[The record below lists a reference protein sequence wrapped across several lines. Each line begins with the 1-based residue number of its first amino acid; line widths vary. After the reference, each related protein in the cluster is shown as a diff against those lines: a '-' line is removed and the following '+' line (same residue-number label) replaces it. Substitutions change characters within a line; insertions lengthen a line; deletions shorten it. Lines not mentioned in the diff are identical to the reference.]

1 MEEPKGMRYTNRGR
15 PPEGKRYQRPP
26 IAAGESLW
34 ENFNYR
40 ALLIEMDK
48 TAVRQA
54 IEEVKVYVAVTGK
67 PLVVK
72 DTISEMLKVTGP
84 KNTETRD
91 W

>member
-15 PPEGKRYQRPP
+15 TPERNGYQRPP
-26 IAAGESLW
+26 IASGEPIW
-34 ENFNYR
+34 RNFNYG
-40 ALLIEMDK
+40 ALLREMDK
-48 TAVRQA
+48 AAVRQA
-54 IEEVKVYVAVTGK
+54 IEEAKACVAVTGK